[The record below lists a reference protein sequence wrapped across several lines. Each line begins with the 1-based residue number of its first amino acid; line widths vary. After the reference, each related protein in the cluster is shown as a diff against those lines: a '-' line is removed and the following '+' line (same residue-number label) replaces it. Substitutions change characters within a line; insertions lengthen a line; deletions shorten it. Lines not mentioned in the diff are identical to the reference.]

1 MNIEKL
7 RSYFPVTQSYT
18 FLNNA
23 AESPMN
29 LVYRE
34 ALDQFYDIAC
44 DAPQN
49 KPDIRWI
56 VREKLSELLG
66 GLPEDYALITSTG
79 VGSGI
84 VAAGFDFKAGDN
96 VVIPE
101 NEHRNNLF
109 PWLALKDKGVEIRF
123 VPVAENGHINY
134 EDINALVDENTRIVS
149 IAAVRFNSGFRADL
163 KKISSIAH
171 AKGALLFVDAIQAA
185 GVVPIHV
192 EKMGIDIMSS
202 AGFKWLLGIPG
213 TGFLYVN
220 EKARALIHPVIP
232 GMFAAENS
240 VRELKFFKDSRKYE
254 TGSIAYSLFY
264 AWQEG
269 LDLLH
274 TIGIENI
281 YRRVL
286 ELTDLLIE
294 GLKDREIKIMS
305 SIKNRNE
312 RSAILF
318 CSLGDE
324 SVNIAFEEK
333 LKENNIIIAVRDG
346 KCRIS
351 PNFFNT
357 KNEIDH
363 FFEVLDDAIRQ
374 SIK

>member
-1 MNIEKL
+1 MNIEQL

-29 LVYRE
+29 LVVRE
-34 ALDQFYDIAC
+34 ALDQFFDIAC
-44 DAPQN
+44 DAPHN
-49 KPDIRWI
+49 KPDIRWA
-56 VREKLSELLG
+56 VRQKLSELLG

-84 VAAGFDFKAGDN
+84 VAAGFDFIAGDN
-96 VVIPE
+96 VVLPE

-109 PWLALKDKGVEIRF
+109 PWLALQDKGVEIRF
-123 VPVAENGHINY
+123 VPVSETGHIDY

-163 KKISSIAH
+163 KKISAIAH

-192 EKMGIDIMSS
+192 EDMGIDIMSS

-232 GMFAAENS
+232 GMYAAENS
-240 VRELKFFKDSRKYE
+240 ITELKYLKDSRKYE

-274 TIGIENI
+274 SMGIENI
-281 YRRVL
+281 YKRVL

-294 GLKDREIKIMS
+294 GFNERQIKIVS
-305 SIKNRNE
+305 SIENRNE

-324 SVNIAFEEK
+324 AINESLREK
-333 LKENNIIIAVRDG
+333 LQEHNIIIAVKDG

-357 KNEIDH
+357 KNEIEH
-363 FFEVLDDAIRQ
+363 FFEVLDDVRR
-374 SIK
+374 